1 MRDVLDEAERWWRAG
16 QPTGLATVVATWH
29 SAPLAPGT
37 TMLVAPDGTV
47 TGNVSGGCVD
57 SAVYELAREVIDTG
71 RPALHRYGVS
81 GEEAFAVGLTCGGT
95 IDVYVERVDP
105 DTFPALPEVAEAIR
119 SGTPVGLAT
128 CVDVAGDA
136 PVARLGRR
144 LVLLPDRTIG
154 TLGGVDLTA
163 VVADDAR
170 DLLRAGRTATVRVG
184 RDGQRH
190 QGELTFL
197 VASVV
202 PPPRMIIFGAT
213 DFGKALARMGS
224 FLGYRTTI
232 VDARGVF
239 ATRRRFPDADEVVVD
254 WPHRYLGAEVDA
266 GRVDE
271 RTVLCVLTHDPRFDV
286 PLLELAL
293 RLPVAYVGALGSR
306 RTHEE
311 RVARL
316 SAAGVTGAELG
327 RLTAPTGLDLG
338 ARTPQE
344 TAVSI
349 AAELVALRSGG
360 TCRPLHTLRGPIHH
374 SVAVPQG

>member
-1 MRDVLDEAERWWRAG
+1 MRDVLDDVERWWRAG

-29 SAPLAPGT
+29 SAPLPSGT

-71 RPALHRYGVS
+71 RPGLHRYGVS
-81 GEEAFAVGLTCGGT
+81 GDEAFAVGLTCGGT

-105 DTFPALPEVAEAIR
+105 NTFPALPEVADAIR
-119 SGTPVGLAT
+119 SGTPVGLVT
-128 CVDVAGDA
+128 CVDAGGDA
-136 PVARLGRR
+136 PGGLLGRR
-144 LVLLPDRTIG
+144 LVLLPDRTVG
-154 TLGGVDLTA
+154 TLGGTDLTA
-163 VVADDAR
+163 AVVREAR
-170 DLLRAGRTATVRVG
+170 DLLRAGRTATVHVG

-190 QGELTFL
+190 RDDPTFL
-197 VASVV
+197 VASIV

-213 DFGKALARMGS
+213 DFGKALARMGA

-232 VDARGVF
+232 VDARRVF
-239 ATRRRFPDADEVVVD
+239 ATTRRFPDADEVVVD
-254 WPHRYLGAEVDA
+254 WPHRYLCAEVEA

-293 RLPVAYVGALGSR
+293 RLPVAYIGALGSR
-306 RTHEE
+306 RTHDE

-316 SAAGVTGAELG
+316 TSAGVTGAELG

-349 AAELVALRSGG
+349 AAELVALRSGC
-360 TCRPLHTLRGPIHH
+360 TCRPLRTLRGPIHQ
-374 SVAVPQG
+374 STGVPQR